1 MATRKILNMLT
12 KRRKEI
18 LDFIQM
24 YKAQYGNIPTIR
36 EICRHFG
43 LKSTNGV
50 YEHLKAL
57 EREGYIEVP
66 ANKARSI
73 VIKDGFEKNNILPI
87 IGEVAAG
94 EPIYPVITEGD
105 KVTAPINT
113 DNCFVLKVKGDS
125 MINAGIK
132 SGDMIVV
139 DTQKSVNNKD
149 IVVAL
154 VDGEVTLKRLVILDN
169 EIELHPENEN
179 YSIIKTGKK
188 DFKIIGKVTLLMR
201 RF

>member
-1 MATRKILNMLT
+1 MAARKVLNMLT

-18 LDFIQM
+18 LDFIQK
-24 YKAQYGNIPTIR
+24 YKLRYGNIPTIR
-36 EICRHFG
+36 EICEHFG

-57 EREGYIEVP
+57 EKGGYIEIT

-73 VIKDGFEKNNILPI
+73 IIKDNFEKNNILPI

-94 EPIYPVITEGD
+94 EPIYPIVTEGD
-105 KVTAPINT
+105 KLAVPVNT
-113 DNCFVLKVKGDS
+113 DSSFVLKVKGDS

-154 VDGEVTLKRLVILDN
+154 LDGEVTLKRLVISDN
-169 EIELHPENEN
+169 KIELHPENEN
-179 YSIIKTGKK
+179 YNIIKTDKK
-188 DFKIIGKVTLLMR
+188 EFKIIGKVTFLIR
-201 RF
+201 KF